1 MLCRMGETVTSL
13 PHGGAAHLGWGP
25 GLRGGCGYVCVLGG
39 AELGTQ
45 GRRGPGASTPSQQA
59 ALTISWMSR
68 PVLASGCPHDDPR
81 PLSPGLRQVAGDF

>member
-39 AELGTQ
+39 GWSWALKGDAAQ
-45 GRRGPGASTPSQQA
+45 GLPLPAS
-59 ALTISWMSR
+59 
-68 PVLASGCPHDDPR
+68 
-81 PLSPGLRQVAGDF
+81 RQP